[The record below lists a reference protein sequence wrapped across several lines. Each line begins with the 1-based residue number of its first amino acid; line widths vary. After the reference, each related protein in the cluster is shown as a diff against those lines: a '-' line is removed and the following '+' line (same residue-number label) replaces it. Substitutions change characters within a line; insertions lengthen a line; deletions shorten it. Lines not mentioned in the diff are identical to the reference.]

1 MKRLAPIAVLVLLA
15 GMVHADTFELSDPA
29 NEMHAEWEA
38 EREAKQREE
47 DQRILEE
54 IERAEQEAEAVKK
67 ADIFC
72 ATDSAT
78 GRCFCVDR
86 DTVRTV
92 TLPQEE
98 CEARAG
104 SGAQSE

>member
-1 MKRLAPIAVLVLLA
+1 MKRLAPIAVLVLLS

-38 EREAKQREE
+38 EREAKQREA
-47 DQRILEE
+47 DQRIIEE
-54 IERAEQEAEAVKK
+54 IERAEQEAEAIEK

-72 ATDSAT
+72 AVDSAT
-78 GRCFCVDR
+78 GRCFCIDR
-86 DTVRTV
+86 TTVRTV

-104 SGAQSE
+104 SGAQAE